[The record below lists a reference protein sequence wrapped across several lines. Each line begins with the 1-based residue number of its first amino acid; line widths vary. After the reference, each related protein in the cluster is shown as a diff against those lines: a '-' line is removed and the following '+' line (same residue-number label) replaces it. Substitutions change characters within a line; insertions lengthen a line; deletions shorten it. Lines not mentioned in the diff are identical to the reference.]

1 MARVTITKYSRGIK
15 VTTGYPCALDVIK
28 NFNRGLKQP
37 KINKERGRV
46 FVTEGENFY
55 AYNKRE
61 NAYYYIS
68 GLLGSLLDEFEKFNV
83 GHSGTTKITVDFVD
97 IKPTEGRTVDFKNH
111 TLNLIEPEDSPFVEQ
126 NDVIR
131 KAIEESRDHAILE
144 VQTGRG
150 KALAN
155 NTPVR
160 VPGGW
165 KNMGDIRVG
174 DKVIAPDG
182 TATDVI
188 GHYPQGKVPLYD
200 ITFADGRTVTCCGE
214 HLWKVYYV
222 NTTKNRR
229 WRVVN
234 TLEVLRYLNMSKPR
248 VYIELCEPEIGNDK
262 TLPIDPYLLGAIIG
276 DGNISGR
283 GVRFSTPDTFIIDE
297 LTKLLPDELKF
308 VQESMYDWR
317 ITSGVRFYGKNILR
331 SVLDDLGLVG
341 KSETKFIPDTYKT
354 ASSRQKLALLQ
365 GLMDTDGTVN
375 KDGGQPSFNTTS
387 KELAKDVVEIARS
400 LGMIAKLSPKP
411 IKYPYRIPDNV
422 KSYSY
427 NVSFRCKKPSDLFR
441 LPRKKE
447 LTRDGGQYVDTLKL
461 RVSSI
466 VRVEDGEASCI
477 TVNHPEA
484 LFVCKDY
491 IVTHN
496 TAMGQKILISRE
508 KRAMIITKAAYV
520 DKWKGDLTE
529 KKNSLSLKPGELIVV
544 KGVSAMNDL
553 IEMGRDGDL
562 DSGKGRRV
570 NKVILVS
577 SNTFELWMKEVLSGA
592 IAIDPT
598 EVLEILKVGTVLYDE
613 SHQFFRMNYVSF
625 LLLNP
630 SYVIDLSAT
639 LIPRQTDEFA
649 KSRYRERFP
658 PLSRIEM
665 EYVKYIEAL
674 SIYYHTGNKE
684 LLRRINRM
692 KMYNH
697 IEFEKF
703 IMKRKP
709 LIAKYFDM
717 IAVLLEKFYVANYQ
731 KGQKALVFFASQHM
745 CTAFVEYIKE
755 RLPDF
760 DVQRNIQGDNYK
772 KFVAADIGVSTPGKS
787 GTAVD
792 IPGLIFSVVS
802 VAIGK
807 EDTNLQILGR
817 TRQDRTWGL
826 KPKVIFLHCEEFRK
840 HIDYLNVRRKVFE
853 NRVESFKILNS
864 GFNL

>member
-15 VTTGYPCALDVIK
+15 VTTRDQSALLVIR

-55 AYNKRE
+55 AYSKRE
-61 NAYYYIS
+61 DAYYYIS
-68 GLLGSLLDEFEKFNV
+68 ALFKELTEQFDMYNV
-83 GHSGTTKITVDFVD
+83 GQSDITRITYDVIEVE
-97 IKPTEGRTVDFKNH
+97 PTEGRTVDFKNH

-150 KALAN
+150 K
-155 NTPVR
+155 
-160 VPGGW
+160 
-165 KNMGDIRVG
+165 
-174 DKVIAPDG
+174 
-182 TATDVI
+182 
-188 GHYPQGKVPLYD
+188 
-200 ITFADGRTVTCCGE
+200 
-214 HLWKVYYV
+214 
-222 NTTKNRR
+222 
-229 WRVVN
+229 
-234 TLEVLRYLNMSKPR
+234 
-248 VYIELCEPEIGNDK
+248 
-262 TLPIDPYLLGAIIG
+262 
-276 DGNISGR
+276 
-283 GVRFSTPDTFIIDE
+283 
-297 LTKLLPDELKF
+297 
-308 VQESMYDWR
+308 
-317 ITSGVRFYGKNILR
+317 
-331 SVLDDLGLVG
+331 
-341 KSETKFIPDTYKT
+341 
-354 ASSRQKLALLQ
+354 
-365 GLMDTDGTVN
+365 
-375 KDGGQPSFNTTS
+375 
-387 KELAKDVVEIARS
+387 
-400 LGMIAKLSPKP
+400 
-411 IKYPYRIPDNV
+411 
-422 KSYSY
+422 
-427 NVSFRCKKPSDLFR
+427 
-441 LPRKKE
+441 
-447 LTRDGGQYVDTLKL
+447 
-461 RVSSI
+461 
-466 VRVEDGEASCI
+466 
-477 TVNHPEA
+477 
-484 LFVCKDY
+484 
-491 IVTHN
+491 
-496 TAMGQKILISRE
+496 TAMGQKIIVARE